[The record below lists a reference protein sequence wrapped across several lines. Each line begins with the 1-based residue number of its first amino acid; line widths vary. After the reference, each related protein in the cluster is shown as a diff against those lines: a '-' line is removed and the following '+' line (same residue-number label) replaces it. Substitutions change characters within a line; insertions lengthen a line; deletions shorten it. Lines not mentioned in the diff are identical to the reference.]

1 MYKTYTHSKMAIVAA
16 VAAASLI
23 SSSAVMA
30 GKGRDK
36 APGKPGDDT
45 IVGLALATEDFSG
58 LVDAILCF
66 GPPEDNPVIDLLSAK
81 RPFTVFAP
89 NNEAFDTLID
99 NLPVDDICKLD
110 SSFLFSVL
118 AYHVTNGSR
127 YANSVFDLDAPK
139 MIKMFSGESI
149 IANSDFTITDLA
161 EQTVTLGDLINVK
174 ASNGV
179 IHEIN
184 SVLIPVPPEE

>member
-1 MYKTYTHSKMAIVAA
+1 MYKTFTSKKALLAAA
-16 VAAASLI
+16 VAAASLL
-23 SSSAVMA
+23 SSPAVVA
-30 GKGRDK
+30 GKGQDK
-36 APGKPGDDT
+36 APGKPGDET
-45 IVGLALATEDFSG
+45 IVGLALGTEDFSA

-66 GPPEDNPVIDLLSAK
+66 GEENNPVIDLLSAD

-99 NLPVDDICKLD
+99 NLPVDDLCELD
-110 SSFLFSVL
+110 SSFLFTVL
-118 AYHVTNGSR
+118 AYHVTNGRR
-127 YANSVFDLDAPK
+127 YANSVFDLDDPK
-139 MIKMFSGESI
+139 MIQMFSGDSI
-149 IANSDFTITDLA
+149 IANTDFTITDLA

-184 SVLIPVPPEE
+184 SVLIPVPPVE

>member
-1 MYKTYTHSKMAIVAA
+1 MYKTYTSSKLALIAA
-16 VAAASLI
+16 VTAASLF
-23 SSSAVMA
+23 SSSAVLA
-30 GKGRDK
+30 GKGKDK
-36 APGKPGDDT
+36 APGKPGDET
-45 IVGLALATEDFSG
+45 IVGLALATEDFSS

-66 GPPEDNPVIDLLSAK
+66 GPPENNPVVDLLSAK

-99 NLPVDDICKLD
+99 NLPVDDICELD
-110 SSFLFSVL
+110 ASFLFSVL
-118 AYHVTNGSR
+118 AYHVTNGRR
-127 YANSVFDLDAPK
+127 YANSVFNLNQPK

-149 IANSDFTITDLA
+149 ITNSNFTITDLA